1 MQGICGAMHFSH
13 TSELRNFKMSSFK
26 YNLCI
31 YSSGLTV
38 RRPLKH
44 LHHLLQGLRNLV
56 ARRNHW
62 KRLVQHHHQP
72 GFIIHVIP
80 PVLFYYLILNAL
92 QLTEQLH
99 FMDNP
104 NLISFLF
111 LAKDKRQL
119 EPSRNKASINLMMS
133 QLLVVLILGYESSW
147 LMFGF

>member
-13 TSELRNFKMSSFK
+13 TSELRNFKMSSN
-26 YNLCI
+26 NLCI

-44 LHHLLQGLRNLV
+44 RHHLLQGLLRNRV

-62 KRLVQHHHQP
+62 NRLVQHHHHP

-80 PVLFYYLILNAL
+80 PVPFFLSDSECIKV
-92 QLTEQLH
+92 TEQLH

-133 QLLVVLILGYESSW
+133 QLLVVLILGYVSSW